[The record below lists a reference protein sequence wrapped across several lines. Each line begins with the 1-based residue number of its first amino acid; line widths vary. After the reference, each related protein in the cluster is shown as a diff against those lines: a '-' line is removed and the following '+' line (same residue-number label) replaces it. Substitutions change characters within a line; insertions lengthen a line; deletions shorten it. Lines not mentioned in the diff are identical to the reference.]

1 MNCGKLGGLF
11 EQYFALVDLTV
22 RLPTGTDRRSAFRD
36 VRDFGSRIDRIA
48 ARLLER
54 GPIRTAFIRSAAIA
68 NSFWILQSAY
78 ISALGQKRPWNGWSR
93 QVGCGPC
100 VDGSGLARVFFTHAA
115 VVGAAMCS
123 AC

>member
-22 RLPTGTDRRSAFRD
+22 RLPTGTDRRTAFRD

-54 GPIRTAFIRSAAIA
+54 GPGS
-68 NSFWILQSAY
+68 NSDSLHP
-78 ISALGQKRPWNGWSR
+78 KRGH
-93 QVGCGPC
+93 CE
-100 VDGSGLARVFFTHAA
+100 
-115 VVGAAMCS
+115 
-123 AC
+123 